1 MLVNLIV
8 PHYVGLAQASGLFPC
23 SPHHVSAG
31 FAAGEQGPTSFQH
44 RGVRFKGGVHAVYDL
59 RCVVCGGWCVVVR
72 WDACAVYNRV
82 NVRCKMHGAL

>member
-8 PHYVGLAQASGLFPC
+8 PHYVGLASGLFPC

-72 WDACAVYNRV
+72 WDACAVYDRV
-82 NVRCKMHGAL
+82 HVRCIMHGAL